1 MTKSQNELTGEQ
13 IIRQNAESLIIF
25 NQALDLLFDFENYQ
39 SIIEHLDTLFMAHYM
54 SSNTASETTE
64 ERERRVVIQTN
75 LKHALFRLNHQY
87 HLNQTFSTPRA

>member
-25 NQALDLLFDFENYQ
+25 NQALDLLFD
-39 SIIEHLDTLFMAHYM
+39 T
-54 SSNTASETTE
+54 TSETTE

-75 LKHALFRLNHQY
+75 VKHAILRLNHQY
-87 HLNQTFSTPRA
+87 HLNQTFSTPTA